1 MEEETQVSRGLS
13 GRAVLDITFYFKTD
27 PLLSG
32 CWSHLLRANRYIDGH
47 GLDTSQALRH
57 RIFMTHQRFAEDID
71 RLHRGFTEVSQRFLN
86 ASLRSH
92 SRLTVD
98 SQETH
103 RGLAEDSWTL
113 ASWRPPELWLCG
125 HLPLAICSL
134 VSCLLRVVGLWAA
147 SCWSW
152 VSVSL
157 VFGWLAAESGLWIAD
172 RLVASGAQST
182 FPYTGVCR

>member
-1 MEEETQVSRGLS
+1 M
-13 GRAVLDITFYFKTD
+13 DITFSFQTYHLF
-27 PLLSG
+27 SG
-32 CWSHLLRANRYIDGH
+32 CWSHSPRANRYIDCN
-47 GLDTSQALRH
+47 GLDRSQALRH
-57 RIFMTHQRFAEDID
+57 RISMTHQGFAEDMD
-71 RLHRGFTEVSQRFLN
+71 RPRRGHTEVSQRFLN
-86 ASLRSH
+86 ALLRSH
-92 SRLTVD
+92 FRLAVD

-152 VSVSL
+152 VSVWP
-157 VFGWLAAESGLWIAD
+157 VFGWLAAESQ
-172 RLVASGAQST
+172 VSGSQ
-182 FPYTGVCR
+182 VV